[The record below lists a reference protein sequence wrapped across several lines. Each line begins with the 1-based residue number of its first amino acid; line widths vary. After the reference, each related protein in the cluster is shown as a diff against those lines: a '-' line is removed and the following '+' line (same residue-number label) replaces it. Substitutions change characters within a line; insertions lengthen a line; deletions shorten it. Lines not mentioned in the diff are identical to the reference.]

1 MDYDREN
8 YQAKYAPQPQNNQ
21 RLEVGVGIEIFD
33 MDNID
38 LQQLS
43 FELNFDLV
51 LLWNEGR
58 FDRLKNLRRGMY
70 SNKISTEGAEKLWIP
85 NVEFKNSRQRMFVTF
100 DEQTSLWVSSADN
113 STPAGIDEFNEAR
126 IYAIDSSKIAFLK
139 SYKMAFK
146 CKFDL
151 TYYPFDMQHC
161 GVQVRPTWLNLILKS
176 VFRAKAILKLYHLLA
191 EITKKLGRKT
201 GISPK
206 I

>member
-21 RLEVGVGIEIFD
+21 RLEVGVGIEVFG

-43 FELNFDLV
+43 FELNFDLF
-51 LLWNEGR
+51 LIWNEGR
-58 FDRLKNLRRGMY
+58 FDRLYNLRTEKF

-85 NVEFKNSRQRMFVTF
+85 NVEFKNSRQRIFVTL
-100 DEQTSLWVSSADN
+100 DDQTSLSVSSRGN
-113 STPAGIDEFNEAR
+113 STPAGIEEFNEAR
-126 IYAIDSSKIAFLK
+126 IYAVDSSKISLLK

-146 CKFDL
+146 CEFDL

-161 GVQVRPTWLNLILKS
+161 GVLVRQNRLAITVLN
-176 VFRAKAILKLYHLLA
+176 
-191 EITKKLGRKT
+191 
-201 GISPK
+201 
-206 I
+206 